1 MQRLLL
7 SAAIL
12 LIALSIS
19 AQQTVQR
26 PKLVV
31 GIVVD
36 QMRWDYLYRFYER
49 YDKDG
54 GFKRMLNQGFTCEN
68 TLIPYAPTVTACGH
82 SSIYTGS
89 VPSINGI
96 TGNFWWDNEQMRSV
110 YCTEDKTVNTVGSSS
125 SLGKMSPYNLQTTTI
140 ADELRLATNF
150 KSKVVGIAIKD
161 RGAILPAGHSA
172 NAAYWYDNTVGGW
185 ITSTYYMNELPK
197 WVSN

>member
-1 MQRLLL
+1 MYRLLL
-7 SAAIL
+7 SAATF
-12 LIALSIS
+12 LIAISIS

-26 PKLVV
+26 PKLIV

-54 GFKRMLNQGFTCEN
+54 GFKGMLNQGFTCEN

-89 VPSINGI
+89 VPAINGI

-110 YCTEDKTVNTVGSSS
+110 YCTEDNTVKTVGSNS
-125 SLGKMSPYNLQTTTI
+125 SLGKMSP
-140 ADELRLATNF
+140 
-150 KSKVVGIAIKD
+150 
-161 RGAILPAGHSA
+161 
-172 NAAYWYDNTVGGW
+172 
-185 ITSTYYMNELPK
+185 
-197 WVSN
+197 